1 MELIVLLVVLALR
14 RLDVAWSDLFLAHDR
29 LNHVLQPIRDKVAQR
44 SLSPLAEWGLLVLLP
59 VLLIGVAMSLL
70 SAWLWGIPAFF
81 AGILLL
87 LWLLGGRS
95 EFRDTE
101 DLLIRARMNDAES
114 LAVLATERVGM
125 APDQDPS
132 TSGYFPNLLRTILT
146 RDVRHLFATL
156 FWFMVFGYW
165 AAAFYALNLNWLK
178 DREEGGETARMFQ
191 TVLLWIPARVMLLCM
206 ALAGNFGKVS
216 EAVAHRLWQ
225 VDDSEQL
232 LEEAL
237 PGAMDLPLLE
247 DAADLSAGADQLEKL
262 QGLLLRCMA
271 LWLILAALWILLAA

>member
-1 MELIVLLVVLALR
+1 MKLIVLLVVLALR
-14 RLDVAWSDLFLAHDR
+14 RLDIAWLDVFLASDR
-29 LNHVLQPIRDKVAQR
+29 LDQALRPIREKIVEK
-44 SLSPLAEWGLLVLLP
+44 SLSPLAEWSVLVLLP
-59 VLLIGVAMSLL
+59 VLVIAAAMALL

-81 AGILLL
+81 AGVLLL

-101 DLLIRARMNDAES
+101 DLLIRARMNDATS
-114 LAVLATERVGM
+114 LAILATERVGM
-125 APDQDPS
+125 DPQKAPSD
-132 TSGYFPNLLRTILT
+132 SGYFPDLLRTILT

-165 AAAFYALNLNWLK
+165 AAAFYALNLNWLRS
-178 DREEGGETARMFQ
+178 REEGGDTAQMFQ
-191 TVLLWIPARVMLLCM
+191 TVLLWIPARIMLLCM

-216 EAVAHRLWQ
+216 DAVAHRLWR
-225 VDDSEQL
+225 VDDSEDL

-237 PGAMDLPLLE
+237 PGALDLPALE

-271 LWLILAALWILLAA
+271 LWLILASLWSVLAG